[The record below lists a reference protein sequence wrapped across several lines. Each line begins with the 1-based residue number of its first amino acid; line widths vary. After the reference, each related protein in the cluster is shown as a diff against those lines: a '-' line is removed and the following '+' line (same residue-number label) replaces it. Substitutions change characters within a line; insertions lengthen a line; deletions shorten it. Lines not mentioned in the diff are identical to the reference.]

1 LIGGLK
7 VKVLIAVVSLAAFL
21 LPPGIQ
27 SSRAGSA
34 TWNLDPPNNYW
45 NFATDWTPAT
55 VPNGPDDTA
64 TFRVSNTTDVLVEA
78 SNPIEVNGVVFDGGA
93 SQFIVTVF
101 SDQFLSGFLTIG
113 GTGITNNSGAI
124 QTFVAELNASTQ
136 SVGVIKFIN
145 SATAGA
151 LTVFNNNE
159 SNTQFFDTASAGS
172 GTFNNNPGDRYTGA
186 TFFFDSATAEN
197 STVITNG
204 SLPGSPF
211 LGGLTTFQN
220 EATAGN
226 ANLIAYGGLA
236 GGIGG
241 SILFFND
248 STGGTARVQVVGNGN
263 LDISGH
269 NGPGVTIGSIEGSG
283 RIYLGSNN
291 LTVGSNNLGTTFS
304 GTIDGSGS
312 LTKIGIGTLVLS
324 TPNRYTGGTIVDNG
338 KLAADNIVGS
348 ATGTG
353 PVQVNT
359 GTFGGRGTIVGA
371 VTVGTGSG
379 LGAILTPEK
388 TTGAPDVLTIQ
399 SALTFN
405 SDAIYEVGLK
415 TKGAIAGK
423 TVANGVTIQSGAS
436 FSFVVHQH
444 RVLRSGTLFTV
455 LENTAATPIAGAFS
469 NLPDGSTFTVGL
481 NTYKVSY
488 EGGDGNDL
496 TLTVE

>member
-1 LIGGLK
+1 MKGS
-7 VKVLIAVVSLAAFL
+7 IAVLSLAVSL
-21 LPPGIQ
+21 LPLGIQ

-34 TWNLDPPNNYW
+34 TWNLDPPDSYW

-55 VPNGPDDTA
+55 VPNGPGDTA
-64 TFRVSNTTDVLVEA
+64 TFRVSNTTDVLLEA
-78 SNPIEVNGVVFDGGA
+78 SNPFEVNGIVFEADA
-93 SQFIVTVF
+93 SGFTITVF
-101 SDQFLSGFLTIG
+101 SDHFLNGFLTIG
-113 GTGITNNSGAI
+113 GTGITNNSGVI
-124 QTFVAELNASTQ
+124 QNFVADFNASTQ
-136 SVGVIKFIN
+136 TVGVIKFIN

-172 GTFNNNPGDRYTGA
+172 GTFNNNPGHRYTGD
-186 TFFFDSATAEN
+186 TFFFDNATAEN
-197 STVITNG
+197 ATIIDNG
-204 SLPGSPF
+204 SLPGAPF
-211 LGGLTTFQN
+211 LAGLTMFQN

-226 ANLIAYGGLA
+226 ATLIGYGGLA

-241 SILFFND
+241 SILFFSD

-263 LDISGH
+263 LDVSGH
-269 NGPGVTIGSIEGSG
+269 NAPGVTIGSIEGSG
-283 RIYLGSNN
+283 QAHLGSNN
-291 LTVGSNNLGTTFS
+291 LTVGSNNLSTTFS
-304 GTIDGSGS
+304 GTIDGTGS
-312 LTKIGIGTLVLS
+312 LAKIGTGTLVLS
-324 TPNRYTGGTIVDNG
+324 RPNLYTGGTIVESG

-353 PVQVNT
+353 PVQVNA
-359 GTFGGRGTIVGA
+359 GTFGGRGTIAGA
-371 VTVGTGSG
+371 VTIGTGSG
-379 LGAILTPEK
+379 PGATLTPEK

-415 TKGAIAGK
+415 TKGAISGK

-444 RVLRSGTLFTV
+444 RVLRAGTLFTV
-455 LENTAATPIAGAFS
+455 LENTAGTPIAGAFS

-496 TLTVE
+496 TLTVVP

>member
-1 LIGGLK
+1 MKALVAALS
-7 VKVLIAVVSLAAFL
+7 LTVSLVL
-21 LPPGIQ
+21 VSIQ

-34 TWNLDPPNNYW
+34 TWKLDPPDSYW
-45 NFATDWTPAT
+45 NFATNWTPAT
-55 VPNGPDDTA
+55 VPNGTGDTA
-64 TFRVSNTTDVLVEA
+64 TFGVSNTTDVLLEA
-78 SNPIEVNGVVFDGGA
+78 SNPFEVNGIVFDAAA
-93 SQFIVTVF
+93 SEFTITVF

-113 GTGITNNSGAI
+113 GTGITNNSGVI
-124 QTFVAELNASTQ
+124 QNFVAELNASTQ

-172 GTFNNNPGDRYTGA
+172 GTFNNTPGDRYTGD
-186 TFFFDSATAEN
+186 TFFFDNATAEN
-197 STVITNG
+197 ATIINNG
-204 SLPGSPF
+204 SLPGAPF
-211 LGGLTTFQN
+211 LAGLTMFQN
-220 EATAGN
+220 ETTAGN
-226 ANLIAYGGLA
+226 ATLIAYGGNV

-241 SILFFND
+241 SILFFSD

-269 NGPGVTIGSIEGSG
+269 NAPGVTIGSIEGSG
-283 RIYLGSNN
+283 RAYLGSND
-291 LTVGSNNLGTTFS
+291 LTVGNNNLSTTFA

-312 LTKIGIGTLVLS
+312 LIKIGTGTLVLS
-324 TPNRYTGGTIVDNG
+324 TPNRYTGGTIVENG

-353 PVQVNT
+353 PVQVNA
-359 GTFGGRGTIVGA
+359 GTFGGRGTIAGA
-371 VTVGTGSG
+371 VAVGMGTGP
-379 LGAILTPEK
+379 GAILTPEK

-405 SDAIYEVGLK
+405 SDGIYEVGLK

-444 RVLRSGTLFTV
+444 RVLREGTVLTV
-455 LENTAATPIAGAFS
+455 LENTAGTLIAGAFG
-469 NLPDGSTFTVGL
+469 NLTDGSTFTVGL

-496 TLTVE
+496 TLTVQ